1 MALYPQILD
10 KTSGRNCLTQAYH
23 FLTEKQKRHVENTLD
38 DCKESMRKIKA
49 KSSSKLSSSAKKS
62 KLALKRLDSRADS
75 ATQQLGRDLEAS
87 LKARYDDFSFP
98 EPQEVQLFVDDDHD
112 NNSACGSPVASQTS
126 SD

>member
-1 MALYPQILD
+1 M
-10 KTSGRNCLTQAYH
+10 
-23 FLTEKQKRHVENTLD
+23 ENTLD

-112 NNSACGSPVASQTS
+112 NNSACGSPVAS
-126 SD
+126 